1 MVSLITLVSA
11 NKKTHMISLTNEK
24 ASLTNVLVTSAPGGW
39 VSGNINQHYVMSA
52 AVWALVSSNQADAER
67 INQQLNIFK
76 YYNFILL

>member
-1 MVSLITLVSA
+1 
-11 NKKTHMISLTNEK
+11 MISLTNEK
-24 ASLTNVLVTSAPGGW
+24 ASLANVLVTSAPGGL
-39 VSGNINQHYVMSA
+39 VSDNINQHYVMSA